1 VTIED
6 DINNTN
12 LNIKNAAT
20 EMKYADSIN
29 KSSGGIINKALYI
42 VLAIVAVLIFLSWIM
57 P

>member
-6 DINNTN
+6 DIQNAN
-12 LNIKNAAT
+12 LNIKSAAK
-20 EMKYADSIN
+20 EIKNADSIN
-29 KSSGGIINKALYI
+29 KSSGGMINKALYI